1 VICDSRG
8 VALVITLLA
17 INMVSALALGLV
29 LTTTAD
35 RTAVANHDAAIDLL
49 NAADAALELSA
60 RDLAAIS
67 NWNDVLRGR
76 LTSTLVDG
84 SPGLRSISPG
94 ETIDL
99 VALGNVLSCGRAGGC
114 SDAQVRVTTGERP
127 WGANN
132 PRWRPFLHV
141 WLAPPAPLP
150 RDGPRLYVV
159 VWIGDDARETD
170 GDPGRDGAGPG
181 GEGRYIVRAR
191 VEAFGPGGA
200 RRAIEADLA
209 RVCDAA
215 TGGCAPGVR
224 VHSWRAMRP
233 PAS

>member
-1 VICDSRG
+1 MTSGSRG
-8 VALVITLLA
+8 AALVITLLA
-17 INMVSALALGLV
+17 IDIVSALALGLV

-49 NAADAALELSA
+49 NAAEAALELSA
-60 RDLAAIS
+60 RELATVS
-67 NWNDVLRGR
+67 NWDEVLRGR
-76 LTSTLVDG
+76 QTSTLVDG

-99 VALGNVLSCGRAGGC
+99 MALGNVLSCGRAGGC
-114 SDAQVRVTTGERP
+114 SDAQVRATSEERP

-132 PRWRPFLHV
+132 PRWRPFLHFC
-141 WLAPPAPLP
+141 LTPPAPLP
-150 RDGPRLYVV
+150 RAGPRLYVV

-181 GEGRYIVRAR
+181 EEGRYIVRAR
-191 VEAFGPGGA
+191 AEAFAPGGA

-215 TGGCAPGVR
+215 TGGCTPGVR
-224 VHSWRAMRP
+224 VQSWRTVRP